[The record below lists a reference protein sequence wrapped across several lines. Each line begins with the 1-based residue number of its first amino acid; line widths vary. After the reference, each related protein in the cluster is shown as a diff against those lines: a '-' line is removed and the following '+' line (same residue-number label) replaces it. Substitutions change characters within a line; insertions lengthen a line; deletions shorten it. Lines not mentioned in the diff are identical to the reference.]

1 MPDLGDFAFAVLAS
15 YAVALGLLAGL
26 IGLTLWQSARMARA
40 LAAAEARA
48 AEAAKAKAGT
58 KAP

>member
-26 IGLTLWQSARMARA
+26 IGLTLWQSARARRA

-48 AEAAKAKAGT
+48 AASKAKA
-58 KAP
+58 AP